1 MSQLRADWEALVAA
15 MGGKEVAGYV
25 VLGVALF
32 LVLVVRSIR
41 GPARQG
47 GGNDGGSG
55 GSLDWGCDGDG
66 GGDGGGD

>member
-1 MSQLRADWEALVAA
+1 MSQLRADWEALVGA

-32 LVLVVRSIR
+32 LVLVIRSIR
-41 GPARQG
+41 GPARRG

-55 GSLDWGCDGDG
+55 GSWDWGCDGDG